1 MISETARVACQR
13 CHRRDFV
20 HFFTPWHRHVT
31 VRIQASVV
39 TTLSFVTLR
48 HGEKVWQSDHDSSTY
63 VNRDREPIFSKMYT
77 VGGNVLAGSNDTRS
91 IESGRASFTGFAS
104 SVHGSLP
111 REYAMVQEERGVT
124 PFGALTSDHL
134 IYNVKTGWLAE
145 ISPREIP
152 LRHITEVK
160 LVIKRYR
167 FSGIFFLVIALA
179 CGTLDFVGILIA
191 IVPLSLAV
199 LLLWGLPSIKV
210 KTTNEG
216 DLLSTAGP
224 PWTRPEAEWFVAA
237 VDRRR
242 HSCA

>member
-1 MISETARVACQR
+1 
-13 CHRRDFV
+13 
-20 HFFTPWHRHVT
+20 
-31 VRIQASVV
+31 
-39 TTLSFVTLR
+39 
-48 HGEKVWQSDHDSSTY
+48 
-63 VNRDREPIFSKMYT
+63 
-77 VGGNVLAGSNDTRS
+77 
-91 IESGRASFTGFAS
+91 
-104 SVHGSLP
+104 
-111 REYAMVQEERGVT
+111 MVQEERGVT
-124 PFGALTSDHL
+124 PFGTLTPDHL
-134 IYNVKTGWLAE
+134 IYNVKTGWLTE

-152 LRHITEVK
+152 LRHIIDVK

-167 FSGIFFLVIALA
+167 FFGVFFLLIALA

-199 LLLWGLPSIKV
+199 LLLWGLPSVRV